1 MKKKSNILLA
11 KEIIKKE
18 IVALNRTLSR
28 IDSNFDK
35 ACKVL
40 NNVTGKVITIG
51 LGKSG
56 YIAMKMSGTLSSTG
70 TPSVF
75 IHAADALH
83 GDIGA
88 IKKNDVVI
96 IYSNSGETSE
106 IVKLLPLL
114 KILKCPVISISGNCL
129 SSLAKYSDISLD
141 ASVTREA
148 CPNNLAPSSSIVCAL
163 ALSDALALT
172 VSAQKNF
179 SMKDFAKTHPEGAL
193 GKRLLKTVRDIM
205 STSNLPLVKDTSSFD
220 ELIKKTTKCNLGIA
234 VILNNKNNIV
244 GVISDGDIKRITR
257 LNKNFKEIILK
268 NVMSK
273 KPLKVNSDI
282 LAAEALSILES
293 NNINALPVVE
303 RMKVKGIVTLQMII
317 KSLN

>member
-96 IYSNSGETSE
+96 IYSNSGETNE

-129 SSLAKYSDISLD
+129 SSLAKYSNISLD

-179 SMKDFAKTHPEGAL
+179 SMKDFAKTHPEGTL
-193 GKRLLKTVRDIM
+193 GKRLLKTVKDIM
-205 STSNLPLVKDTSSFD
+205 STKDLPLVKDTSSFD
-220 ELIKKTTKCNLGIA
+220 DLIKRTTKCNLGIA
-234 VILNNKNNIV
+234 VILNNKKNIV
-244 GVISDGDIKRITR
+244 GVISDGDIKRITK
-257 LNKNFKEIILK
+257 LNKNFKDIILK

-282 LAAEALSILES
+282 LAAEALSILEN

-303 RMKVKGIVTLQMII
+303 KMKVKGIVTLQMII

>member
-96 IYSNSGETSE
+96 IYSNSGETNE

-179 SMKDFAKTHPEGAL
+179 SMKDFAKTHPEGTL
-193 GKRLLKTVRDIM
+193 GKRLLKTVKDIM
-205 STSNLPLVKDTSSFD
+205 STKDLPLVKDTSSFD
-220 ELIKKTTKCNLGIA
+220 DLIKRTTKCNLGIA
-234 VILNNKNNIV
+234 VILNNKKNIV
-244 GVISDGDIKRITR
+244 GVISDGDIKRITK
-257 LNKNFKEIILK
+257 LNKNFKDIILK

-282 LAAEALSILES
+282 LAAEALSILEN

-303 RMKVKGIVTLQMII
+303 KMKVKGIVTLQMII